1 MEPATVK
8 IIDQIFSDMAKKY
21 ILSREE
27 LRIKYREDG
36 KILLFVHEICECSE
50 KRKMRLR
57 FPELER
63 AETYN
68 ARFVIGELIEEAL
81 KKRFKNEGNS
91 IYTKELSVDGK
102 QYVIC
107 GTVDII
113 DPESR
118 TPIEVKYQTA
128 LKDEPKEHHVLQLRL
143 YLWLLNAERGE
154 LLYVSPEGLKSFIIE
169 RPLSEKEIIEL
180 IKSERAPRWIEWECK
195 YCQYQQFCSKAIIK
209 YR

>member
-27 LRIKYREDG
+27 LRAKYKEDG

-91 IYTKELSVDGK
+91 IYTKELNIDGK

-107 GTVDII
+107 GTADII
-113 DPESR
+113 DPESK

-143 YLWLLNAERGE
+143 YLWLLGAERGE
-154 LLYVSPEGLKSFIIE
+154 LLYVSPEGLKSFIVE
-169 RPLSEKEIIEL
+169 RPLAEREIIEL
-180 IKSERAPRWIEWECK
+180 IKSERAPRWVEWECK
-195 YCQYQQFCSKAIIK
+195 YCQYQQFCSKAILK